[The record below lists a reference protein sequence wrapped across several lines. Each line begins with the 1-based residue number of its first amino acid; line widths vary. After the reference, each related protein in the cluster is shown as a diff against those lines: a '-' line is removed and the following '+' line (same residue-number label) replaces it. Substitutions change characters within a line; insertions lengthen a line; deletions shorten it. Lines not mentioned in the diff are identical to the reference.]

1 MRMRV
6 PRRAGW
12 CGGRYDG
19 GVNPGRSTLVLMDGS
34 LPSLV
39 AGAMAREGRLESDSG
54 RDGLLAWLIGNER
67 MLGCAAGQA
76 EQLGFRIV
84 ARSEP
89 SDEMSVERTSGIV
102 LLASAIAGARLGCS
116 SVIWAAHCASAG
128 SEIEVDIDRVAEA
141 IDRATLVGR
150 LASLEARA
158 EIEVQ
163 TPFID
168 LSDSQIADLAVDM
181 GVEVAT
187 CWWGSGDG
195 EAMAERRRWHAV
207 LRERGA
213 AMGIGQS

>member
-1 MRMRV
+1 MRMRHS
-6 PRRAGW
+6 RRAG
-12 CGGRYDG
+12 GSGDRYDG

-39 AGAMAREGRLESDSG
+39 AAAMAREGRLDRESGS
-54 RDGLLAWLIGNER
+54 DGLLAWLVGSER
-67 MLGCAAGQA
+67 MLACAVTQA
-76 EQLGFRIV
+76 EGLGFRVV
-84 ARSEP
+84 ARSDP

-102 LLASAIAGARLGCS
+102 LLASAIAGARLGCG
-116 SVIWAAHCASAG
+116 SVVWAAHCASAG

-163 TPFID
+163 SPFID

-181 GVEVAT
+181 GVEPSA
-187 CWWGSGDG
+187 CWWATGDG
-195 EAMAERRRWHAV
+195 VAMAERRRWHGV
-207 LRERGA
+207 LRERGMA
-213 AMGIGQS
+213 VTAG